1 MRAYGLNKSLGCLF
15 ALALVYLNLE
25 SEPQGHLP
33 CWGSRN
39 YDPEILG
46 ELEDYG
52 LICFSANGDG
62 VYLTEEGRREARGI
76 LKYLQL
82 ELGPKIGADLRDIR
96 YSDPELLAEEVAY
109 GAGPLTMPEIVYA
122 LAGVK
127 RSKGQGELPL
137 VTTALSNPPAEYGR
151 DPIDTRA
158 FQLNVELVVP
168 VSGNYYRS
176 SRTCWRSII
185 VPAGFTFLDLHLII
199 QDVFCWQDS
208 QPFGFLLTTNRKNL
222 LIGERDVLGEIALP
236 KTGKKRVEEAHASEL
251 RLSEVFPRTRFVT
264 YRYGTKTDWTHS
276 ITFEAMERGVAK
288 LGPQLL
294 DGAGDAPP
302 EWAEGPEDFEEFR
315 NGLYESRRFIIRRL
329 SKLGERGY
337 APFGFASVRKRLE
350 QFEQD
355 RARWQG
361 LLDEA
366 RSRGKEQ
373 PQQ

>member
-1 MRAYGLNKSLGCLF
+1 MIYDLNETLGRLF
-15 ALALVYLNLE
+15 VLVLAYLNIDHD
-25 SEPQGHLP
+25 SARHGAFVSPKT
-33 CWGSRN
+33 
-39 YDPEILG
+39 YDPALLG
-46 ELEDYG
+46 TLQNCG
-52 LICFSANGDG
+52 LIRFSPEGEIIE
-62 VYLTEEGRREARGI
+62 LTREGASEARGI
-76 LKYLQL
+76 LKFLQL
-82 ELGPKIGADLRDIR
+82 QLGPRMGASLHDIL
-96 YSDPELLAEEVAY
+96 YAHPELYAEEAAL
-109 GAGPLTMPEIVYA
+109 GAGPLTTTELVYA
-122 LAGVK
+122 LAGV
-127 RSKGQGELPL
+127 SDGSSGAQGLSP
-137 VTTALSNPPAEYGR
+137 AL
-151 DPIDTRA
+151 
-158 FQLNVELVVP
+158 P
-168 VSGNYYRS
+168 VSQADSNEPEADQGDEPAFVLRVSLPILSGKYYYSLRHE
-176 SRTCWRSII
+176 CWRTIL
-185 VPAGFTFLDLHLII
+185 VPARLTFLDLHLII